1 MRWAYRLGIHLE
13 MTGQEVTECTGGLQ
27 QIRYTDLSHGLS
39 NFTKTPRLNRTQ
51 SLELAFLVGRH
62 WHNSL

>member
-27 QIRYTDLSHGLS
+27 QIRYTDLSHGYQT
-39 NFTKTPRLNRTQ
+39 FM
-51 SLELAFLVGRH
+51 
-62 WHNSL
+62 